1 MATVSLSSPLLLVLG
16 VLVAAALAVGVVL
29 VSRRRATALAS
40 AGISLP
46 ARRGRQLGAWFTLGG
61 LVVLAIAV
69 SGPLASIP
77 VGHEAGTVIV
87 AMDVSNSM
95 GATDVAPTR
104 LQAAKTAAIAFVNAQ
119 PDNVNIGV
127 VGFDQGAITSSL
139 TSSDRGATV
148 TAISALRVSGGT
160 SLGAAILAS
169 LTAIT
174 GKPVVIAADG
184 TVPKFGYWGSAS
196 IVLFSDG
203 EDQASPDA
211 AVAAATAAENA
222 GIHIDTVGVG
232 TAAGTSVK
240 VDGYQIHTALDADT
254 LTTIAQTTGGAY
266 HPASDVDELNG
277 IASTINLRLA
287 VADEDVPLAGAFIGF
302 ALVLLGIGAVFAVL
316 RTGRLV

>member
-1 MATVSLSSPLLLVLG
+1 MSLSSPLLLVLG
-16 VLVAAALAVGVVL
+16 VLVAAAIAVGVVL
-29 VSRRRATALAS
+29 VARRRTTALAA
-40 AGISLP
+40 AGISIP
-46 ARRGRQLGAWFTLGG
+46 AKRGRQLGAWFTVGG

-77 VGHEAGTVIV
+77 VGREAGTVIV

-95 GATDVAPTR
+95 SATDVAPTR
-104 LQAAKTAAIAFVNAQ
+104 LQAAQAAAIDFVNAQ
-119 PDNVNIGV
+119 PDNVDIGV

-139 TSSDRGATV
+139 AGADRAATV
-148 TAISALRVSGGT
+148 TAIKALRISGGT

-184 TVPKFGYWGSAS
+184 TVPKLGYWGSAT

-203 EDQASPDA
+203 QDQASPDVA
-211 AVAAATAAENA
+211 TAAATAAEDA

-232 TAAGTSVK
+232 TAAGTTVK
-240 VDGYQIHTALDADT
+240 AGQYQVHTALDADT

-277 IASTINLRLA
+277 VASTINLRLA
-287 VADEDVPLAGAFIGF
+287 VADQEVPLAGAFIGL
-302 ALVLLGIGAVFAVL
+302 ALLLLGVGAVFAVV

>member
-1 MATVSLSSPLLLVLG
+1 MSLSSPLLLIVG
-16 VLVAAALAVGVVL
+16 VLVAVAIATCVVVFARRRTAALA
-29 VSRRRATALAS
+29 A
-40 AGISLP
+40 AGISVP
-46 ARRGRQLGAWFTLGG
+46 GRRGRQLGAWFTVGG

-77 VGHEAGTVIV
+77 VGRQAGTVII

-95 GATDVAPTR
+95 AATDVAPSR
-104 LQAAKTAAIAFVNAQ
+104 LRAAQAAAVDFVNAQ
-119 PDNVNIGV
+119 PDNVDIGV

-139 TSSDRGATV
+139 ATPDRAATI
-148 TAISALRVSGGT
+148 TAINALRVSGGT

-174 GKPVVIAADG
+174 GKPVVIASDG
-184 TVPKFGYWGSAS
+184 TVPKLGYWGSAT

-203 EDQASPDA
+203 EDRAKPGA
-211 AVAAATAAENA
+211 ADAAATAAENA
-222 GIHIDTVGVG
+222 GVHIDTVGVG

-254 LTTIAQTTGGAY
+254 LTAIAKTTGGAY
-266 HPASDVDELNG
+266 HAASDVEQIDG
-277 IASTINLRLA
+277 VAAAIDLRLA
-287 VADEDVPLAGAFIGF
+287 VADEEVPLAGAFIGL
-302 ALVLLGIGAVFAVL
+302 ALLLLGVGATFAVL